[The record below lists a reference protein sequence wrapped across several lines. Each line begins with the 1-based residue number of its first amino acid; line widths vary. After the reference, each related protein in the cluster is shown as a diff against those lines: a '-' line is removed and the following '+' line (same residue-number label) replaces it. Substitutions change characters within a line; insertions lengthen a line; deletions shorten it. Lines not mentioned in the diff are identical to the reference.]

1 MKPDRTV
8 RQGRIGDCRTGPHD
22 GPSYLRFSRSRR
34 RSEGGRRVAEF
45 IPSGMSICK
54 SKVSVRTLRT
64 SVRLSGR
71 RGRRDCNASR
81 PRITWLPHRLPDR
94 RAPPLPCAHKIP
106 FRRRE
111 AVGRAPGW
119 TRATARVAVSWVV
132 GAWSAHED
140 PGRSQGG
147 RTAARRHWR
156 QLPSLLREPCGVDRY
171 RAWLRPNMAGVK
183 MGERGGLGI
192 HVRA

>member
-1 MKPDRTV
+1 MQVPECPCGHYEHPYVIPAGGGAGTATHLGPGSPGYPIGSLIDELLHCRVPDKT
-8 RQGRIGDCRTGPHD
+8 
-22 GPSYLRFSRSRR
+22 
-34 RSEGGRRVAEF
+34 
-45 IPSGMSICK
+45 
-54 SKVSVRTLRT
+54 
-64 SVRLSGR
+64 
-71 RGRRDCNASR
+71 
-81 PRITWLPHRLPDR
+81 
-94 RAPPLPCAHKIP
+94 P

-140 PGRSQGG
+140 PGRSQGR

-171 RAWLRPNMAGVK
+171 RAWLRPNTAGVK